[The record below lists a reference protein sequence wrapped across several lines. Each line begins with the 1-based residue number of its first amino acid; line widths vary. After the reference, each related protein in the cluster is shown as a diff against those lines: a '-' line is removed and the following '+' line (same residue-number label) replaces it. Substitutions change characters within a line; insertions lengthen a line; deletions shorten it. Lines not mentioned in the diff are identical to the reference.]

1 MRKVIFMISLLV
13 AGVTSGAQEADT
25 LATGQKKSERN
36 MLLNAESA
44 STPRE
49 INIGLP
55 ESGGGAKVYVDG
67 MAHGIS
73 LPRSQYHWAG
83 GHMFVPKGSISL
95 MDAVITAGEIS
106 VLLDSRTR
114 VGGDEFSGAFTIG
127 SSTNGLIRFDG
138 AVSGPVKNAP
148 GWYFSIGAY
157 VNNDPTNVNAP
168 NRPFVDKKQMYNV
181 ALSRR
186 WGRSTLDAAYRFS
199 VCNDNIDGGYS
210 FAPFVYNGDGTISP
224 FGNFRLG
231 RDCYFTADDAVRYME
246 VRDGSIKHASLGNM
260 DHRYLHDF
268 SVMFN
273 HRHDSGWN
281 LDAKLH
287 VLYMQPSQSAKIG
300 LAGIDNVTDAKGFTS
315 ADGSA
320 YSGYLQNRL
329 VTVDNQEELD
339 VDLRFTADR
348 RFNPQHK
355 LRLGAELLFSS
366 QMHSASTFYYAH
378 TVEAN
383 PSRLYKNGQ
392 PTWGMNMSGLFYDSY
407 RFSVP
412 LYALHDYTPAERLL
426 FRTGVRLCP
435 LYENMLHAPRFGD
448 EEINRRV
455 EGFNLADRN
464 LSELR
469 RMELPALDFAVSEH
483 ISLRLVDR
491 LFFIAEGFCSMTSMN
506 GAYYKSER
514 IPTGEAMGNAF
525 GRGGLMYDNKWM
537 NVTALASYIA
547 SWNNAR
553 VMTVTKQIGGVSET
567 IPWTAQYGI
576 GTLGFTLDGNVHFGG
591 FNMHLLG
598 TWQDPRYKDYTNE
611 FVFSDGS
618 KEVIDYTGKH
628 VTGISQWML
637 EIDPSYTWKNFR
649 VWASARYYSRQYV
662 SRTNLAYFAG
672 HWETFA
678 GVDWNIIEPLKLSV
692 NFVNV
697 LFQNGAKGSIDVADT
712 ITDASLLN
720 DYVMAGSYIRPFT
733 IDVML
738 TYKF

>member
-1 MRKVIFMISLLV
+1 MILMLTLLF
-13 AGVTSGAQEADT
+13 AGVVLHAEEADT
-25 LATGQKKSERN
+25 LATVQKSERN

-67 MAHGIS
+67 MAHGVS

-83 GHMFVPKGSISL
+83 AHMFRSNGSIGL
-95 MDAVITAGEIS
+95 MEAVITAGDIS

-114 VGGDEFSGAFTIG
+114 IGGDRISGDFTIG

-138 AVSGPVKNAP
+138 AVDGPVKNSD
-148 GWYFSIGAY
+148 GLYFSIGAY
-157 VNNDPTNVNAP
+157 INNDPTNVNAP
-168 NRPFVDKKQMYNV
+168 NRCFVDQKQMFGF
-181 ALSRR
+181 AMRKAWKHSI
-186 WGRSTLDAAYRFS
+186 LDASYRFS

-210 FAPFVYNGDGTISP
+210 FAPFVYNGDGTISALN
-224 FGNFRLG
+224 GFRLG
-231 RDCYFTADDAVRYME
+231 KDCYFTADDAVSYME
-246 VRDGSIKHASLGNM
+246 VRNGRMIHSSLGNM

-268 SVMFN
+268 SVLFN
-273 HRHDSGWN
+273 HKHYIGWD

-300 LAGIDNVTDAKGFTS
+300 LSGIDNVTTGFTS
-315 ADGSA
+315 ADGSP
-320 YSGYLQNRL
+320 YTGYIQNRL

-339 VDLRFTADR
+339 VDLRLTADR
-348 RFNPQHK
+348 RFNQNHK
-355 LRLGAELLFSS
+355 LRLGAEILYSQ

-383 PSRLYKNGQ
+383 PSRIYKGGLS
-392 PTWGMNMSGLFYDSY
+392 TWGFNMSGLYYDSD
-407 RFSVP
+407 RISVP
-412 LYALHDYTPAERLL
+412 LYTLYDYNPVDRLL
-426 FRTGVRLCP
+426 LRTGVRLCP
-435 LYENMLHAPRFGD
+435 VFERMNHAPRFND
-448 EEINRRV
+448 ETVNRRV
-455 EGFNLADRN
+455 DGFNLADKT
-464 LSELR
+464 LAELR
-469 RMELPALDFAVSEH
+469 QTDIFSLDFAVSEH
-483 ISLRLVDR
+483 INLRLVDR
-491 LFFIAEGFCSMTSMN
+491 LFFVAEGFCSMTSMS

-514 IPTGEAMGNAF
+514 IPTGKSMGNAF
-525 GRGGLMYDNKWM
+525 GRGGFMYDNKWM
-537 NVTALASYIA
+537 NLTALASYIT

-576 GTLGFTLDGNVHFGG
+576 GTLGVTLDGNVHFGG
-591 FNMHLLG
+591 FNMHLLA
-598 TWQDPRYKDYTNE
+598 TWQDPRYKNYTNE
-611 FVFSDGS
+611 FVFSDGT
-618 KEVIDYTGKH
+618 KEIIDYTGKH
-628 VTGISQWML
+628 VTGISQLML
-637 EIDPSYTWKNFR
+637 EIDPSYTWKKVK

-678 GVDWNIIEPLKLSV
+678 GVDWKIAEPLKLSV
-692 NFVNV
+692 NFVNM

-712 ITDASLLN
+712 ITDASVLEN
-720 DYVMAGSYIRPFT
+720 YVMAGSYIRPFT
-733 IDVML
+733 VDFML

>member
-1 MRKVIFMISLLV
+1 MLPLLF
-13 AGVTSGAQEADT
+13 AGVVLHAKEADT
-25 LATGQKKSERN
+25 LATVQKSERN

-67 MAHGIS
+67 MAHGVS

-83 GHMFVPKGSISL
+83 AHMFRSNGSIGL
-95 MDAVITAGEIS
+95 MEAVITAGDIS

-114 VGGDEFSGAFTIG
+114 IGGDRISGDFTIG

-138 AVSGPVKNAP
+138 AVDGPVKNSD
-148 GWYFSIGAY
+148 GLYFSIGAY
-157 VNNDPTNVNAP
+157 INNDPTNVNAP
-168 NRPFVDKKQMYNV
+168 NRCFVDQKQMFGF
-181 ALSRR
+181 AMRKAWKHSI
-186 WGRSTLDAAYRFS
+186 LDASYRFS

-210 FAPFVYNGDGTISP
+210 FAPFVYNGDGTISALN
-224 FGNFRLG
+224 GFRLG
-231 RDCYFTADDAVRYME
+231 KDCYFTADDAVSYME
-246 VRDGSIKHASLGNM
+246 VRNGRMIHSSLGNM

-268 SVMFN
+268 SVLFN
-273 HRHDSGWN
+273 HKHYVGWD

-300 LAGIDNVTDAKGFTS
+300 LAGIDNVTTGFTS
-315 ADGSA
+315 ADGSP
-320 YSGYLQNRL
+320 YTGYIQNRL

-339 VDLRFTADR
+339 VDLRLTADR
-348 RFNPQHK
+348 RFNQNHK
-355 LRLGAELLFSS
+355 LRLGAEILYSQ

-383 PSRLYKNGQ
+383 PSRIYRGGLS
-392 PTWGMNMSGLFYDSY
+392 TWGFNMSGLYYDSD
-407 RFSVP
+407 RISVP
-412 LYALHDYTPAERLL
+412 LYTLYDYNPVDRLL
-426 FRTGVRLCP
+426 LRTGVRLCP
-435 LYENMLHAPRFGD
+435 VFERMNHAPRFND
-448 EEINRRV
+448 EIVNRRV
-455 EGFNLADRN
+455 DGFNLADKT
-464 LSELR
+464 LAELR
-469 RMELPALDFAVSEH
+469 QTDISSLDFAVSEH
-483 ISLRLVDR
+483 INLRLVDR
-491 LFFIAEGFCSMTSMN
+491 LFFVAEGFCSMTSMS

-514 IPTGEAMGNAF
+514 IPTGKSMGNAF
-525 GRGGLMYDNKWM
+525 GRGGFMYDNKWM
-537 NVTALASYIA
+537 NLTALVSYIT

-576 GTLGFTLDGNVHFGG
+576 GTLGVTLDGNVHFGG
-591 FNMHLLG
+591 FNMHLLA
-598 TWQDPRYKDYTNE
+598 TWQDPRYKNYTNE
-611 FVFSDGS
+611 FVFSDGT
-618 KEVIDYTGKH
+618 KEIIDYTGKH
-628 VTGISQWML
+628 VTGISQLML
-637 EIDPSYTWKNFR
+637 EIDPSYTWKKVK

-678 GVDWNIIEPLKLSV
+678 GVDWKIAEPLKFSV
-692 NFVNV
+692 NFVNM

-712 ITDASLLN
+712 ITDASVLEN
-720 DYVMAGSYIRPFT
+720 YVMAGSYIRPFT
-733 IDVML
+733 VDFML